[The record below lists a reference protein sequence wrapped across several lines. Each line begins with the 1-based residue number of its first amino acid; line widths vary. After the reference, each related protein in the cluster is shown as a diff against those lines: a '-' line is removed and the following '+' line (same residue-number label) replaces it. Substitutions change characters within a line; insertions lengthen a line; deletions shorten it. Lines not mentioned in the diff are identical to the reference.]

1 MAKKKGR
8 PPKSPS
14 PHPSPTPNSIPKN
27 LDLLNLDDEDLE
39 DIEDL
44 SPKKAGDILKKLD
57 ELRAKIKGKAIVVE
71 AGEGMTTDVLVVT
84 NTAQNSGNQGL
95 DPKTKEGIIPEANIE
110 LATEA
115 VKEALQEKCVEED
128 GEISVV
134 KETQL
139 EGMDKEQEGQMEKDQ
154 TDQPWTPVMTRR
166 KGQYWSLEEEGDWRN
181 AKCLPESAQK
191 LHHVKV
197 KRMLE
202 MDKASRRSEAKDKVH
217 GQEASDSSEIAIGP
231 AAVVS
236 LLLSSLVQ
244 KVEDHVANP
253 HGYNDYPLCS
263 CSVIAVILPGTAS

>member
-14 PHPSPTPNSIPKN
+14 PHPSTTPNSIPKN

-57 ELRAKIKGKAIVVE
+57 ELRAKIKGKAIAVE
-71 AGEGMTTDVLVVT
+71 AGEGMTTDVLKK
-84 NTAQNSGNQGL
+84 QL
-95 DPKTKEGIIPEANIE
+95 EEGIIPEANIE

-154 TDQPWTPVMTRR
+154 TNQPWTPVMTRR
-166 KGQYWSLEEEGDWRN
+166 K
-181 AKCLPESAQK
+181 
-191 LHHVKV
+191 
-197 KRMLE
+197 
-202 MDKASRRSEAKDKVH
+202 
-217 GQEASDSSEIAIGP
+217 
-231 AAVVS
+231 
-236 LLLSSLVQ
+236 VQ
-244 KVEDHVANP
+244 KRRFVEGPDGDRGEYDREMGAT
-253 HGYNDYPLCS
+253 G
-263 CSVIAVILPGTAS
+263 

>member
-14 PHPSPTPNSIPKN
+14 PHPSPTPNSIPQN

-84 NTAQNSGNQGL
+84 NTAQNNGNQGL
-95 DPKTKEGIIPEANIE
+95 DPK
-110 LATEA
+110 L
-115 VKEALQEKCVEED
+115 ED

-134 KETQL
+134 KETHL

-166 KGQYWSLEEEGDWRN
+166 KGQ
-181 AKCLPESAQK
+181 
-191 LHHVKV
+191 VKGN
-197 KRMLE
+197 KRG
-202 MDKASRRSEAKDKVH
+202 S
-217 GQEASDSSEIAIGP
+217 
-231 AAVVS
+231 
-236 LLLSSLVQ
+236 
-244 KVEDHVANP
+244 
-253 HGYNDYPLCS
+253 
-263 CSVIAVILPGTAS
+263 TALIING